1 MTESKK
7 APRRPWDK
15 RAFTALLMFFS
26 FLWLVPSGFAM
37 HFANLSGADPFR
49 HLVMSVHNVSSLLFL
64 VSVVIHLVLNWKPM
78 ARHLSAKTKEYGR
91 LRKELLLAAFLVT
104 ALVLLIGSHG
114 LHLR

>member
-1 MTESKK
+1 MNEAKE

-26 FLWLVPSGFAM
+26 FLWLVPSGFVM
-37 HFANLSGADPFR
+37 HFAGLSETEPFR

-64 VSVVIHLVLNWKPM
+64 VSVVIHVVLNWKPM
-78 ARHLSAKTKEYGR
+78 ARHFSAKTREYSR
-91 LRKELLLAAFLVT
+91 LRKELLVAALLVT
-104 ALVLLIGSHG
+104 ALVLAFGSHG